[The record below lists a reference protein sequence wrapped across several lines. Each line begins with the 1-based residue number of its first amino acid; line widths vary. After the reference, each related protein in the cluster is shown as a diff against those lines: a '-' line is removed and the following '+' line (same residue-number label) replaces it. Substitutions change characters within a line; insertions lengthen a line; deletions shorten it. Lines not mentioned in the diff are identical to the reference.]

1 MSSPVVFKDLEMLK
15 IGCVNYAPFPKSGHL
30 LWFSKQH
37 LGHVALDFKTYN
49 TPIQSVA
56 CIHKKCF
63 PVYIHNFVKFGT
75 QSGHVL
81 KSEYES
87 IFSHIRCR
95 AYDPAEFDHL
105 PVSKELKELFQHI
118 RRYTPQNME
127 LDLKLKPF
135 IPDYIPAIGDID
147 AFIKVCVC
155 VIYLSICLSVGVFI
169 CLCVSVSSSRYLCL
183 CLCMYLSVSV
193 YVCLCLCLCLHQRVS
208 LSVSVHVCVYV
219 YVCLVCICALIKV

>member
-1 MSSPVVFKDLEMLK
+1 MLK

-56 CIHKKCF
+56 CIHKKRF

-155 VIYLSICLSVGVFI
+155 VCVIYLSVCLSVCRCLYMSMCVCVFI
-169 CLCVSVSSSRYLCL
+169 KVFVSVSVHVSVCQCLCVFVSVSVPSSRYVCAFIKVCL
-183 CLCMYLSVSV
+183 CLCMC
-193 YVCLCLCLCLHQRVS
+193 VCLCVHVPSLYLCLD
-208 LSVSVHVCVYV
+208 
-219 YVCLVCICALIKV
+219 

>member
-1 MSSPVVFKDLEMLK
+1 MLK

-49 TPIQSVA
+49 TPIQSLA
-56 CIHKKCF
+56 CIHKKRF

-155 VIYLSICLSVGVFI
+155 VIYLSVCLSFCQCLYMSMCVCVFI
-169 CLCVSVSSSRYLCL
+169 KVFV
-183 CLCMYLSVSV
+183 
-193 YVCLCLCLCLHQRVS
+193 
-208 LSVSVHVCVYV
+208 SVSVHVSVCQCLCVFV
-219 YVCLVCICALIKV
+219 SVSVPSSRCVFVCVCACMCLCVRVPSLYLYLD